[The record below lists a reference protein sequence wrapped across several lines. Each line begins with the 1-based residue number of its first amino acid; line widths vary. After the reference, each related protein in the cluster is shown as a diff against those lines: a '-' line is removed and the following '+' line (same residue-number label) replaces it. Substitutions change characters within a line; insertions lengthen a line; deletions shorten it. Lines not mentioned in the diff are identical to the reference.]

1 MIFNDVFVFVK
12 FCNVLEFID
21 GNGSVRKKI
30 KLYVKMFCM
39 IIVVISILFNSVFN

>member
-21 GNGSVRKKI
+21 GSGIVMKKM
-30 KLYVKMFCM
+30 LSCM
-39 IIVVISILFNSVFN
+39 LKYFV